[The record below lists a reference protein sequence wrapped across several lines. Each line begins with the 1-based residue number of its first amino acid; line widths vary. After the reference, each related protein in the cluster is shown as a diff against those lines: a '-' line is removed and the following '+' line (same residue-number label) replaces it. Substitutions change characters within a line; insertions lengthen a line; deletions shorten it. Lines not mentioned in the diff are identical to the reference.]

1 MADGG
6 RPRTPRTDTLWRVKR
21 LRALLERWSRG
32 HRPPTGPL
40 TTAEATEA
48 EELRKETLAK
58 DAETKVERAR
68 REAEP
73 DSSSG

>member
-1 MADGG
+1 LTNLRLPGAL
-6 RPRTPRTDTLWRVKR
+6 TDTLWRVKR
-21 LRALLERWSRG
+21 LRALLERLPGG

-48 EELRKETLAK
+48 EELRKETLAE
-58 DAETKVERAR
+58 DAERIEREQ
-68 REAEP
+68 RETEP